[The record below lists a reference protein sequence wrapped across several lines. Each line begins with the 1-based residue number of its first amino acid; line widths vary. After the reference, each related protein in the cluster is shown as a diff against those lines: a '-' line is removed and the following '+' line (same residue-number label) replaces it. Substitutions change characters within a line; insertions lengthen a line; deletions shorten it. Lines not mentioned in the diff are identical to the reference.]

1 MGNESAE
8 EGLEGPDFALAVD
21 LKVSLRNLE
30 PSKVVAAAVASHSD
44 RHAETLEP
52 GTVGIDHFEVAVVAV
67 VGAFV
72 EELHLM
78 AGGIDLVSAWLI
90 DGLGS
95 GNHRLD
101 PELG

>member
-1 MGNESAE
+1 
-8 EGLEGPDFALAVD
+8 LEGPDFALAVD

-30 PSKVVAAAVASHSD
+30 LGKVVAAAVASHSD
-44 RHAETLEP
+44 QLAETLEL

-72 EELHLM
+72 EEPHLM
-78 AGGIDLVSAWLI
+78 AGGIDPASARLI
-90 DGLGS
+90 GDLGS
-95 GNHRLD
+95 GDHRLD